1 MQLSTLLPLWLLLAC
16 AAASIFAWRRSLV
29 DRSPAKKW
37 TAHGLRLLG
46 CLFLILAL
54 CRPYWLSS
62 SDDLHIVHLVDIS
75 ESVDPDSIRLA
86 SKEIE
91 QATSELRPSDRSSVL
106 AFGSGL
112 SVSDPSSLRKMADE
126 ADNGT
131 ADSSLRDATSL
142 PEALLGSR
150 LVFDAEMA
158 RRLVVYSDGS
168 PTTPGLAR
176 AIETLKEEGVDV
188 RFRPIE
194 GLKRPEAAVIA
205 FDPMTTV
212 AYRGEIVR
220 MRLTLRANE
229 SMKATARVL
238 QRGVAV
244 ASTPVEL
251 EAGKDTTVTLDVM
264 MTASGESR
272 WEAELLPEQDWFP
285 INNRVSTTITVK
297 GEPRILVLHRDE
309 KLMRPLAR
317 AMKKQGLDLELRGE
331 RGLPD
336 AMAEMLAFDAV
347 VLADVPATSLT
358 TRQMELLRRYV
369 SDFGG
374 GLAMLGSEN
383 SFGLGGYFRTAV
395 EEALPLTSRYEKE
408 KQKPSLAM
416 VLVIDKS
423 GSMSGPPIELARAS
437 AKAAAE
443 LLGAQDQIAVIGFD
457 GESRVILPM
466 TGASDKGT
474 ILGSIDSLEA
484 SGGTDAY
491 PGMAKGRELLQNSVA
506 KVKHM
511 IVLSDGQTPDNDFS
525 GLVRD
530 MRAQGMTVSSVALGD
545 GAAKDLMQLIAQEGG
560 GRYYETNDP
569 TNMPQI
575 FTKET
580 MQASRSAIKEDLFG
594 AVVTGDHPVLS
605 GYEKS
610 DLPFV
615 LGYVMT
621 QPKPTAQ
628 LLLAAETGD
637 PLLAICRYGLGT
649 GLSWTSDLTEKWGG
663 EWLGWGNGP
672 SFWAQVFRGIVR
684 KEQSAGLSASGS
696 VSREQWLVSMNR
708 RDELDNPVNN
718 VTWDARAID
727 ADGAEVPVSVRQT
740 GVGRYETTV
749 DLTGRD
755 RVNLSLRDTEHSLMK
770 TLGWQRDYPAEYRL
784 DRTADP
790 ALAATPPFDP
800 SATRK
805 DLPETDVYQ
814 DVSHWFVFA
823 GFASLIGG
831 IAMRRI

>member
-1 MQLSTLLPLWLLLAC
+1 MQLSTLLPLWLLIAC

-37 TAHGLRLLG
+37 AAHGLRLLG
-46 CLFLILAL
+46 AVCLILAL
-54 CRPYWLSS
+54 CRPYWLSH
-62 SDDLHIVHLVDIS
+62 SDDLHIVYLVDIS
-75 ESVDPDSIRLA
+75 ESIDPSAIKIAAD
-86 SKEIE
+86 EIE
-91 QATSELRPSDRSSVL
+91 KASSSLRPSDRSSVL

-112 SVSDPSSLRKMADE
+112 ALSSPSALRKTADE
-126 ADNGT
+126 AANGT
-131 ADSSLRDATSL
+131 ADSSLRNSTEL

-158 RRLVVYSDGS
+158 RRLVVFSDGS
-168 PTTPGLAR
+168 PTTPGTAR
-176 AIETLKEEGVDV
+176 ALQTLREEGIDV
-188 RFRPIE
+188 RFRPID

-205 FDPMTTV
+205 FEPATTI

-229 SMKATARVL
+229 KMKATARVL

-251 EAGKDTTVTLDVM
+251 EAGKDTNVTLDVM

-272 WEAELLPEQDWFP
+272 WEAELLPEKDWFP
-285 INNRVSTTITVK
+285 INNRVATTITVK

-309 KLMRPLAR
+309 KQMRPLAR

-331 RGLPD
+331 RGMPD
-336 AMAEMLAFDAV
+336 SMAEMLAFDAV
-347 VLADVPATSLT
+347 VIADVPATSLT
-358 TRQMELLRRYV
+358 MRQMELLRRYV

-383 SFGLGGYFRTAV
+383 SFGLGGYFRTPV

-423 GSMSGPPIELARAS
+423 GSMGGPPIELARAS

-457 GESRVILPM
+457 SETRVILPM

-474 ILGSIDSLEA
+474 ILGAIDSLDA
-484 SGGTDAY
+484 DGGTDAY
-491 PGMAKGRELLQNSVA
+491 PGMVKGRELLQNSVA

-530 MRAQGMTVSSVALGD
+530 MRAQGMTVSSVSLGD
-545 GAAKDLMQLIAQEGG
+545 GAAKDLMQMIAQEGG

-569 TNMPQI
+569 ANMPQI

-580 MQASRSAIKEDLFG
+580 MQASRSAIKEDLYG
-594 AVVTGDHPVLS
+594 AVVTGDHPILA

-610 DLPFV
+610 ELPFV

-637 PLLAICRYGLGT
+637 PLMAICRYGLGT
-649 GLSWTSDLTEKWGG
+649 GFCWTSDLSEKWGG

-672 SFWAQVFRGIVR
+672 AFWAQIFRGIVR
-684 KEQSAGLSASGS
+684 KEQSTGLAATGS
-696 VSREQWLVSMNR
+696 VSRDQWNISINR
-708 RDELDNPVNN
+708 RDEQDKPVDN
-718 VTWDARAID
+718 VTWEAKAID
-727 ADGAEVPVSVRQT
+727 ANGAEVPVSVRQT

-749 DLTGRD
+749 NLLGRD
-755 RVNLSLRDTEHSLMK
+755 RINLSLRDTEHSLMK

-784 DRTADP
+784 DRIPDA
-790 ALAATPPFDP
+790 ALAAAKHFNPT
-800 SATRK
+800 AARE
-805 DLPETDVYQ
+805 DLPDTNVYQ
-814 DVSHWFVFA
+814 DISHWFVFA
-823 GFASLIGG
+823 GFAFLIGG
-831 IAMRRI
+831 VAVRRI

>member
-37 TAHGLRLLG
+37 IAHGLRLLG
-46 CLFLILAL
+46 VVCLILAL
-54 CRPYWLSS
+54 CRPYWLSG
-62 SDDLHIVHLVDIS
+62 SDDVHIVYLVDIS

-86 SKEIE
+86 ADEIE
-91 QATSELRPSDRSSVL
+91 TASSGLRPSDRSSIL

-112 SVSDPSSLRKMADE
+112 ALSDPASLRKIADE
-126 ADNGT
+126 AANGT
-131 ADSSLRDATSL
+131 ADSSLRDSTAL

-158 RRLVVYSDGS
+158 RRLVVFSDGS
-168 PTTPGLAR
+168 PTTPGTAR
-176 AIETLKEEGVDV
+176 ALQTLREEEIDF
-188 RFRPIE
+188 RFRPVD
-194 GLKRPEAAVIA
+194 GLKRPEAAVISFEPA
-205 FDPMTTV
+205 TTV

-229 SMKATARVL
+229 KIKATARVL

-251 EAGKDTTVTLDVM
+251 EAGKDTNVTLDVM
-264 MTASGESR
+264 MNVSGESR
-272 WEAELLPEQDWFP
+272 WEAELLPEKDWFP
-285 INNRVSTTITVK
+285 INNRVATTITVK

-309 KLMRPLAR
+309 KEMRPLAR

-331 RGLPD
+331 RGMPD
-336 AMAEMLAFDAV
+336 SMAEMLAFDAV
-347 VLADVPATSLT
+347 VIADVPATSLT
-358 TRQMELLRRYV
+358 MRQMELLRRYV

-383 SFGLGGYFRTAV
+383 SFGLGGYFRTPV

-443 LLGAQDQIAVIGFD
+443 LLSAQDQIAVIGFD
-457 GESRVILPM
+457 GAPRVILPM

-474 ILGSIDSLEA
+474 ILGAIDSLTA

-491 PGMAKGRELLQNSVA
+491 PGMVKGRELLQNSVA

-511 IVLSDGQTPDNDFS
+511 IVLSDGQTPNNDFS
-525 GLVRD
+525 GLARD

-545 GAAKDLMQLIAQEGG
+545 GAAKAVMQVIAQEGG

-569 TNMPQI
+569 ANMPQI

-580 MQASRSAIKEDLFG
+580 MQASRSAIKEDLYD
-594 AVVTGDHPVLS
+594 AVVTGDHPILS

-621 QPKPTAQ
+621 QAKPTAQ
-628 LLLAAETGD
+628 LLLAADTGD

-649 GLSWTSDLTEKWGG
+649 GLCWTSDLSEKWGG
-663 EWLGWGNGP
+663 EWLSWGNGP
-672 SFWAQVFRGIVR
+672 SFWSQVFRGIVR
-684 KEQSAGLSASGS
+684 KEQSTGLSATGS
-696 VSREQWLVSMNR
+696 VSREQWRVAIHR
-708 RDELDNPVNN
+708 RDESDRPVDNI
-718 VTWDARAID
+718 TWDAKAID

-749 DLTGRD
+749 NLLGRD

-784 DRTADP
+784 DRIPDV
-790 ALAATPPFDP
+790 ALAAAKSFDP
-800 SATRK
+800 SAARE
-805 DLPETDVYQ
+805 DLPETVVYQ
-814 DVSHWFVFA
+814 DISHWFVFA
-823 GFASLIGG
+823 GFIALIGG

>member
-1 MQLSTLLPLWLLLAC
+1 MHLSTLLPLWLLLAC

-37 TAHGLRLLG
+37 AAHGLRLLG
-46 CLFLILAL
+46 VVCLILAL
-54 CRPYWLSS
+54 CRPYWLSR
-62 SDDLHIVHLVDIS
+62 SDDLHIVYLVDIS
-75 ESVDPDSIRLA
+75 ESVDPGSIKLAAEEIEEAA
-86 SKEIE
+86 SKLK
-91 QATSELRPSDRSSVL
+91 ASDRSSIL

-112 SVSDPSSLRKMADE
+112 AFSHPASLRKTSEE
-126 ADNGT
+126 AANGT
-131 ADSSLRDATSL
+131 ADSALRDSTAL

-150 LVFDAEMA
+150 LAFDAEMA
-158 RRLVVYSDGS
+158 RRLVVFSDGS
-168 PTTPGLAR
+168 PTTPGTAR
-176 AIETLKEEGVDV
+176 ALETLREEGIDV
-188 RFRPIE
+188 LFRPLD
-194 GLKRPEAAVIA
+194 GLKKPEAAVIA
-205 FDPMTTV
+205 FEPMATV

-229 SMKATARVL
+229 KMKATARVL

-251 EAGKDTTVTLDVM
+251 EPGKDSTVTLDVM

-272 WEAELLPEQDWFP
+272 WEAELLPEKDWFP
-285 INNRVSTTITVK
+285 VNNRVATTITVK
-297 GEPRILVLHRDE
+297 GEPRILVLHQDE
-309 KLMRPLAR
+309 KEMRPLAR

-347 VLADVPATSLT
+347 VLADVPATSLSV
-358 TRQMELLRRYV
+358 RQMELLRRYV

-383 SFGLGGYFRTAV
+383 SFGLGGYFRTPV

-443 LLGAQDQIAVIGFD
+443 LLGAQDQIAVVGFD
-457 GESRVILPM
+457 SDTRVILPM

-474 ILGSIDSLEA
+474 ILGSIDSLSA
-484 SGGTDAY
+484 DGGTDAY
-491 PGMAKGRELLQNSVA
+491 PGMVKGRELLQNAVA

-545 GAAKDLMQLIAQEGG
+545 GAAKDLMQMIAQEGG

-569 TNMPQI
+569 ANMPQI

-594 AVVTGDHPVLS
+594 AVVTGDHPILA

-637 PLLAICRYGLGT
+637 PLMAICRYGLGT
-649 GLSWTSDLTEKWGG
+649 GLCWTSDLTEKWGG

-672 SFWAQVFRGIVR
+672 SFWAQIFRGIVR
-684 KEQSAGLSASGS
+684 KEQSAGLSASGTVTRDNWNIS
-696 VSREQWLVSMNR
+696 ITR
-708 RDELDNPVNN
+708 RDELDRPVDN
-718 VTWDARAID
+718 VNWDAKAID
-727 ADGAEVPVSVRQT
+727 AEGAEIPVSVRQT

-749 DLTGRD
+749 NLLGRD
-755 RVNLSLRDTEHSLMK
+755 RVSLSLRDTDHSLMK

-784 DRTADP
+784 DRMPDA
-790 ALAATPPFDP
+790 ALAAAGRFNP
-800 SATRK
+800 SAVRK
-805 DLPETDVYQ
+805 DLPETSVFQ
-814 DVSHWFVFA
+814 DITHWFVFT
-823 GFASLIGG
+823 GFAALIAG
-831 IAMRRI
+831 IALRRI

>member
-1 MQLSTLLPLWLLLAC
+1 MQLSTLLPLWLLLLC
-16 AAASIFAWRRSLV
+16 AAASLFTWRRSLV
-29 DRSPAKKW
+29 DRSPRKKW
-37 TAHGLRLLG
+37 AAHGLRLLG
-46 CLFLILAL
+46 IVCLILAL

-62 SDDLHIVHLVDIS
+62 SDNLHIVYLVDVS
-75 ESVDPDSIRLA
+75 ESIDPDSIRLA
-86 SKEIE
+86 TDEIE
-91 QATSELRPSDRSSVL
+91 KASSQLAASDRSSIL
-106 AFGSGL
+106 SFGSRL
-112 SVSDPSSLRKMADE
+112 AISDPAALREIAEE
-126 ADNGT
+126 AAKGT
-131 ADSSLRDATSL
+131 ADSTLRDATAL

-158 RRLVVYSDGS
+158 RRLVVFSDGS
-168 PTTPGLAR
+168 PTTPGTSLAM
-176 AIETLKEEGVDV
+176 ETLREEGIDI

-194 GLKRPEAAVIA
+194 GLKRPEAAVISFEPA
-205 FDPMTTV
+205 TTV

-229 SMKATARVL
+229 KMNATARVL

-251 EAGKDTTVTLDVM
+251 TPGKDSTVTLDVM

-272 WEAELLPEQDWFP
+272 WEAELIPEQDWFP
-285 INNRVSTTITVK
+285 VNNRVATTITVK
-297 GEPRILVLHRDE
+297 GEPRILVLHQDE
-309 KLMRPLAR
+309 KEMRPLAR
-317 AMKKQGLDLELRGE
+317 AMKSQGLDLELRGE

-336 AMAEMLAFDAV
+336 TMAEMLAFDAV

-358 TRQMELLRRYV
+358 VRQMELLRRYV

-374 GLAMLGSEN
+374 ALAMLGSEN
-383 SFGLGGYFRTAV
+383 SFGLGGYFRTPV

-416 VLVIDKS
+416 VIVIDKS

-457 GESRVILPM
+457 SETRVILPM

-474 ILGSIDSLEA
+474 ILGAIDSLNA
-484 SGGTDAY
+484 DGGTDAY
-491 PGMAKGRELLQNSVA
+491 PGMVKGRELLQNAVA

-511 IVLSDGQTPDNDFS
+511 IVLSDGQTPDNDFP

-530 MRAQGMTVSSVALGD
+530 MRAQGMTVSTVALGD
-545 GAAKDLMQLIAQEGG
+545 GAAKDIMQLIAQEGG

-569 TNMPQI
+569 NNMPQI

-594 AVVTGDHPVLS
+594 AVATSEHPILA

-637 PLLAICRYGLGT
+637 PLMAICRYGLGT
-649 GLSWTSDLTEKWGG
+649 GLCWTSDLTEKWGG

-672 SFWAQVFRGIVR
+672 SFWAQIFRGIVR
-684 KEQSAGLSASGS
+684 KEQSTGLAAAGT
-696 VSREQWLVSMNR
+696 VTRDQWTISINR
-708 RDELDNPVNN
+708 RDEQDKPVNN
-718 VTWDARAID
+718 VTWDTKAID
-727 ADGAEVPVSVRQT
+727 ADGAEIPAPVRQT

-749 DLTGRD
+749 NLLGRD
-755 RVNLSLRDTEHSLMK
+755 RVNLSMRDTDHSLMK

-784 DRTADP
+784 DRIPDP
-790 ALAATPPFDP
+790 TLAAMKNFDP
-800 SATRK
+800 TAVRE
-805 DLPETDVYQ
+805 DLPETDVFE
-814 DVSHWFVFA
+814 DITHWFVFA
-823 GFASLIGG
+823 GFTALISG
-831 IAMRRI
+831 IALRRI

>member
-1 MQLSTLLPLWLLLAC
+1 MQLSTLLPLWLLLPC
-16 AAASIFAWRRSLV
+16 AAASVFAWRRSLV
-29 DRSPAKKW
+29 DRTPAKKW
-37 TAHGLRLLG
+37 AAHGLRLLG
-46 CLFLILAL
+46 VLCLIIAL
-54 CRPYWLSS
+54 CRPYWLSG

-75 ESVDPDSIRLA
+75 ESIDPDSIRLA
-86 SKEIE
+86 ATEIE
-91 QATSELRPSDRSSVL
+91 KASSLLRGSDRSSVL

-112 SVSDPSSLRKMADE
+112 ALSDPSALRKTADE
-126 ADNGT
+126 AANGT
-131 ADSSLRDATSL
+131 ADSSLRNSTAL

-158 RRLVVYSDGS
+158 RRLVVFSDGS
-168 PTTPGLAR
+168 PTTPGTAR
-176 AIETLKEEGVDV
+176 ALETLREEGVDV
-188 RFRPIE
+188 RFHPIA
-194 GLKRPEAAVIA
+194 GLKRPEAAVVSFQPA
-205 FDPMTTV
+205 TSV

-220 MRLTLRANE
+220 MRLSLRANE
-229 SMKATARVL
+229 TMKGTARIL

-251 EAGKDTTVTLDVM
+251 TAGKDTDVTLDVM
-264 MTASGESR
+264 MSASGESR

-285 INNRVSTTITVK
+285 VNNRVATTITVK

-309 KLMRPLAR
+309 KEMRPLAR
-317 AMKKQGLDLELRGE
+317 SLKQQGLDLELRGE
-331 RGLPD
+331 RGMPD
-336 AMAEMLAFDAV
+336 SMAEMLAFDAV
-347 VLADVPATSLT
+347 VIADVPATSLT

-383 SFGLGGYFRTAV
+383 SFGLGGYFRTPV

-423 GSMSGPPIELARAS
+423 GSMTGPPIELARAS

-443 LLGAQDQIAVIGFD
+443 LLGAQDQIAVVGFD
-457 GESRVILPM
+457 DQTRVVLPM

-474 ILGSIDSLEA
+474 VLGSIDSLTA
-484 SGGTDAY
+484 DGGTDAY
-491 PGMAKGRELLQNSVA
+491 PGMIKGRELLQNSVA

-511 IVLSDGQTPDNDFS
+511 IVLSDGQTPDNDFA

-545 GAAKDLMQLIAQEGG
+545 GAAKEVMQLIAQEGG

-569 TNMPQI
+569 NNMPQI

-580 MQASRSAIKEDLFG
+580 MQASRSAIKEDLYG
-594 AVVTGDHPVLS
+594 AAVTGDHPILA

-649 GLSWTSDLTEKWGG
+649 GLCWTSDLTEKWGG
-663 EWLGWGNGP
+663 EWLGWGNGAA
-672 SFWAQVFRGIVR
+672 FWSQIFRGIVR
-684 KEQSAGLSASGS
+684 KEQSAGLSATGS
-696 VSREQWLVSMNR
+696 VTRDQWTVSIAR
-708 RDELDNPVNN
+708 RDESDRPVDNIV
-718 VTWDARAID
+718 WDTKAVD
-727 ADGAEVPVSVRQT
+727 AEGAEIPVTTRQT
-740 GVGRYETTV
+740 GVGRYEATV
-749 DLTGRD
+749 NLLGRE
-755 RVNLSLRDTEHSLMK
+755 RVNLSLRDTQHSLMK

-784 DRTADP
+784 DRIPDA
-790 ALAATPPFDP
+790 ALAKTRAFDP
-800 SATRK
+800 SAVHQ
-805 DLPETDVYQ
+805 DLPETPVYQ
-814 DVSHWFVFA
+814 DISHWFVFA
-823 GFASLIGG
+823 AFASLIGG
-831 IAMRRI
+831 IALRRI

>member
-1 MQLSTLLPLWLLLAC
+1 MQLSTLLPLWLLIAC
-16 AAASIFAWRRSLV
+16 AAATLFAWRRSLV

-37 TAHGLRLLG
+37 AAHGLRLLG
-46 CLFLILAL
+46 AICLILAL

-62 SDDLHIVHLVDIS
+62 SDNLHIVYLVDVS
-75 ESVDPDSIRLA
+75 ESVDPDAITLA
-86 SKEIE
+86 AGEIE
-91 QATSELRPSDRSSVL
+91 KAAANLKPTDRSSVL
-106 AFGSGL
+106 SFGSGL
-112 SVSDPSSLRKMADE
+112 ELCDPAALRTTAEE
-126 ADNGT
+126 AANGT
-131 ADSSLRDATSL
+131 ADSSRRNSTAL

-150 LVFDAEMA
+150 LLFDAEMA
-158 RRLVVYSDGS
+158 RRLVVFSDGS
-168 PTTPGLAR
+168 PTTPGTAR
-176 AIETLKEEGVDV
+176 ALETLRDEGIDV
-188 RFRPIE
+188 RFRPIN
-194 GLKRPEAAVIA
+194 GLKRPEAAVISFEPA
-205 FDPMTTV
+205 TTV

-229 SMKATARVL
+229 DMNATARVL

-244 ASTPVEL
+244 ASTPVKL
-251 EAGKDTTVTLDVM
+251 ENGRDATVTLDVM

-272 WEAELLPEQDWFP
+272 WEAELLPDKDWFP
-285 INNRVSTTITVK
+285 VNNRVATTITVK
-297 GEPRILVLHRDE
+297 GEPRILVLHQDE
-309 KLMRPLAR
+309 KEMRPLAR

-336 AMAEMLAFDAV
+336 TMSELLAFDAV
-347 VLADVPATSLT
+347 TLADVPATSLT

-369 SDFGG
+369 ADFGG

-383 SFGLGGYFRTAV
+383 SFGLGGYFRTPV

-423 GSMSGPPIELARAS
+423 GSMSGPPIQLARAS

-443 LLGAQDQIAVIGFD
+443 LLGAQDQIAVVGFD
-457 GESRVILPM
+457 SETRVVLPM
-466 TGASDKGT
+466 TGASDKAT
-474 ILGSIDSLEA
+474 ILASIDSLNA
-484 SGGTDAY
+484 DGGTDAY
-491 PGMAKGRELLQNSVA
+491 PGMLKGREMLQNTVA

-511 IVLSDGQTPDNDFS
+511 IVLSDGQTPDNDFP

-530 MRAQGMTVSSVALGD
+530 MRAQGMTVSSVALGE
-545 GAAKDLMQLIAQEGG
+545 GAAKAVMQLIAEEGG

-569 TNMPQI
+569 SNMPQI

-594 AVVTGDHPVLS
+594 AVVTGDHPILS

-637 PLLAICRYGLGT
+637 PLMAICRYGLGT
-649 GLSWTSDLTEKWGG
+649 GLCFTSDLTEKWGG
-663 EWLGWGNGP
+663 EWLGWANGP
-672 SFWAQVFRGIVR
+672 SFWAQIFRGIVR
-684 KEQSAGLSASGS
+684 KEQSTGLAATGS
-696 VSREQWLVSMNR
+696 VSRDQWAVAITR
-708 RDELDNPVNN
+708 RDAQDKPVNN
-718 VTWDARAID
+718 VVWDAKAID

-740 GVGRYETTV
+740 GVGRYQTTV
-749 DLTGRD
+749 NLLGRD
-755 RVNLSLRDTEHSLMK
+755 RVNLSLRDTDHALMK

-784 DRTADP
+784 DRTPDP
-790 ALAATPPFDP
+790 ALAAANRFDP
-800 SATRK
+800 AAVRT
-805 DLPETDVYQ
+805 DLPETAVFQ
-814 DVSHWFVFA
+814 DITHFFVFA
-823 GFASLIGG
+823 GFTALIAG
-831 IAMRRI
+831 IALRRI